1 MPSYMHAGGRMSSLQ
16 LSQSVGVQ
24 CHPIFKPGVE
34 DRVFIGHRRS
44 EETAMIYV
52 RRAPECRVF
61 SCHNL
66 LGGDRHPIFTPGV
79 KGRVFIGHC
88 LSEYSMGV

>member
-1 MPSYMHAGGRMSSLQ
+1 MSSLQ

-24 CHPIFKPGVE
+24 RHPIFKPGVE

-66 LGGDRHPIFTPGV
+66 LGGRSPSYIYARGKRSSLHWSLSKCVLYGV
-79 KGRVFIGHC
+79 
-88 LSEYSMGV
+88 